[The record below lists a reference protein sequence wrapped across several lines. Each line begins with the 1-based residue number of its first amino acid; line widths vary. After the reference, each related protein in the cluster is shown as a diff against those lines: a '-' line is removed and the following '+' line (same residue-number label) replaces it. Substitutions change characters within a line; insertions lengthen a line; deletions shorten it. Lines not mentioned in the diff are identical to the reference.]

1 MSATATTTHAEHAE
15 PNYNAIF
22 WYLLVLTIL
31 EVGATYLPLGK
42 VVIGAL
48 LVAMALGKAALVALF
63 FMHLKFEKTTL
74 GVVALTPLL
83 ICVWLLF
90 MLLPDTSP
98 YLARPERSKAAEASQ
113 AAEPAAEPAAH

>member
-1 MSATATTTHAEHAE
+1 MSATTTASHAE
-15 PNYNAIF
+15 PNYTAIF
-22 WYLLVLTIL
+22 WYLLVLTIA
-31 EVGATYLPLGK
+31 EVGVTYMPLGK
-42 VVIGAL
+42 VVIGSV

-74 GVVALTPLL
+74 GVIAVTPLL

-98 YLARPERSKAAEASQ
+98 NLHRPERAASSA
-113 AAEPAAEPAAH
+113 AAEPIAH